1 MSCDKSAVKIWFF
14 KPNTSSI
21 KVEKMVMTLPNLYAK
36 IKCKWVEC
44 ISFSFKEYED
54 IKFYIWMNEEGNV
67 PNQPFYETEHNEV
80 ATKFLNKIEINGFYQ
95 KSSIRGRFVLACQ
108 IQDFFDEERDG
119 MDCDIPADMTPKKFL
134 ELATQQ
140 IEARKREWREYMEQ
154 RNNPK
159 EKPLNEEKP
168 LKKEKER
175 KEKECVCCHSTGVG
189 YKLCGGCKKVSY
201 CGASCQKQDWTEH
214 KKVCGKKCAVDDVD

>member
-140 IEARKREWREYMEQ
+140 IEARKRMERVYGTTKQPQREAFE
-154 RNNPK
+154 RR
-159 EKPLNEEKP
+159 EAFEEG
-168 LKKEKER
+168 E
-175 KEKECVCCHSTGVG
+175 
-189 YKLCGGCKKVSY
+189 
-201 CGASCQKQDWTEH
+201 
-214 KKVCGKKCAVDDVD
+214 GKKGEGVCLLSFNRSWV